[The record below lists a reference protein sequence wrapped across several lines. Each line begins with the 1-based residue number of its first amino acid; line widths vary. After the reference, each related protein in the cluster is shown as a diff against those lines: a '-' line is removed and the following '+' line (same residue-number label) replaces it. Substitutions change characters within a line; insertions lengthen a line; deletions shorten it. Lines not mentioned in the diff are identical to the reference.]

1 MNNIKISTRFIIGF
15 GLIIILMI
23 SLVITNIVSLDSINK
38 QYEITKNANKITL
51 LMESMRRQEKNYIL
65 RGNTTFG
72 DDTEPPLTK
81 YAAYYQEAI
90 NVVDETIQIVT
101 LQENK
106 DSLNELESDMS
117 EYYQSF
123 YVDYVALENKNEAL
137 YAVLEENEILTV
149 ELAQKLES
157 DQRDKLE
164 SEINLETDQAT
175 IESRLDKHEVSSHIL
190 ADLLGIRSYTKAYIL
205 SPDDEIIDAIKY
217 DLGEVR
223 EHLEYLT
230 TVFKDQYNLDET
242 NDILE
247 SVDIYEKSLDEYVAN
262 VQLQNEYELDFVEI
276 ARDIQSEA
284 NQIEENAN
292 NLFTTTS
299 AASRRTALI
308 LGIVVLIVGLSSSFI
323 LTTSITKPVGK
334 IRKISEELAIGNVDV
349 AIDIQQKDEIGDL
362 ANAFRQLIDHIK
374 ETAGHMVAL
383 SDGDLTI
390 NVQPKSEKDVLGNAN
405 KIMIEKLRR
414 TIEDISNNAIEV
426 DLSAQNL
433 AEAANQ
439 SGYATTQIATT
450 FQEIAKSTQ
459 RQTESVTEAST
470 NVEQM
475 VQTIDGVANGAQEQA
490 SAVGKA
496 STITSSLSGSIE
508 RVSNN
513 ANAVS
518 QGAAQA
524 SLAATEGSKTMEKTI
539 TGMQRIKAKVDISA
553 EKVQDMGKRSAEISS
568 ILGTIDEIAS
578 QTNLLALN
586 AAIEAARAGEH
597 GKGFAVVADEVRKLA
612 ERSSTATQEI
622 ASLIT
627 NIQETV
633 NQAVEAMDEGS
644 AEVNSGVRDAQDA
657 GMALT
662 EILEAVEEVLTQ
674 AEMAAQAAEEMNQAS
689 QELVESVDIVSAVV
703 EENTAATEQ
712 MSASS
717 TEVLNA
723 IESIASVS
731 EENSA
736 AVEQV
741 SASAEEMTAQ
751 VEEVSASAQALR
763 DMSQKFLEVVS
774 NFKVSSST
782 QQIESFKQA
791 HRKWVSDL
799 NAMLAG
805 RKHVDQ
811 SAVVDHTDC
820 LLGKWMS
827 QQENTNI
834 AEYQSFQ
841 DIVEPHKKLHQH
853 CGIVIRE
860 FNNGNPSEARKKL
873 DELEKFSEQI
883 LHHLSELETD
893 LFKEQE

>member
-1 MNNIKISTRFIIGF
+1 MSNIKISTRLIVGF
-15 GLIIILMI
+15 GLIIVLMLSLVVTSII
-23 SLVITNIVSLDSINK
+23 SLSNINK
-38 QYEITKNANKITL
+38 QYEITMNANKIIA
-51 LMESMRRQEKNYIL
+51 LMDSMRMQGKNYML

-90 NVVDETIQIVT
+90 NVVDETIQMVT

-106 DSLNELESDMS
+106 DSLNQLESDIN

-123 YVDYVALENKNEAL
+123 YVDYVGLENENEAL
-137 YAVLEENEILTV
+137 YTVLEENENLTIG
-149 ELAQKLES
+149 LAQKLES

-164 SEINLETDQAT
+164 SEINLGLDQA
-175 IESRLDKHEVSSHIL
+175 IIKSRLDKHEVSSHIL
-190 ADLLGIRSYTKAYIL
+190 EDLLGIRSYTKTYML

-230 TVFKDQYNLDET
+230 TVFTDQYNLDET

-247 SVDIYEKSLDEYVAN
+247 SVYIYENSLDEYIAN
-262 VQLQNEYELDFVEI
+262 VQQQNENEIDFTEI
-276 ARDIQSEA
+276 ARNIQYEA
-284 NQIEENAN
+284 KKIEENAN

-299 AASRRTALI
+299 AASRRTAFV
-308 LGIVVLIVGLSSSFI
+308 LGIIVLVVGLSSSFV
-323 LTTSITKPVGK
+323 LTTSIIKPVGK
-334 IRKISEELAIGNVDV
+334 IREISEELAIGNVDV
-349 AIDIQQKDEIGDL
+349 DVDIHQKDEIGDL

-374 ETAGHMVAL
+374 ETSNHMISL
-383 SDGDLTI
+383 SDGDLTLEVI
-390 NVQPKSEKDVLGNAN
+390 PKSDKDVLGKAN
-405 KIMIEKLRR
+405 KLMVEKLRNTLE
-414 TIEDISNNAIEV
+414 TISKNAIEV
-426 DLSAQNL
+426 DLSAQGL
-433 AEAANQ
+433 AEASNQ

-470 NVEQM
+470 NIEQM
-475 VQTIDGVANGAQEQA
+475 VQTIEGVAKGAQEQA
-490 SAVGKA
+490 SAVGKS
-496 STITSSLSGSIE
+496 STITANLSGTIG
-508 RVSNN
+508 RVSEN
-513 ANAVS
+513 ATAVS

-524 SLAATEGSKTMEKTI
+524 SIAATEGSKTMEKTI
-539 TGMQRIKAKVDISA
+539 TGMQRIKEKVDISA
-553 EKVQDMGKRSAEISS
+553 EKVQDMGQRSAEISS

-622 ASLIT
+622 AALIT

-644 AEVNSGVRDAQDA
+644 AEVNNGVRDAQDA
-657 GMALT
+657 GLALN
-662 EILEAVEEVLTQ
+662 EIMESVEEVLKQ

-689 QELVESVDIVSAVV
+689 QELVESIDAVSAVV

-736 AVEQV
+736 AVEEV

-751 VEEVSASAQALR
+751 VEEVSASSQALR

-774 NFKVSSST
+774 NFKMSSSI

-791 HRKWVSDL
+791 HRKWVADL
-799 NAMLAG
+799 ESMIAG
-805 RKHVDQ
+805 RKQVEE
-811 SAVVDHTDC
+811 SAVVDHTEC
-820 LLGKWMS
+820 LLGKWMAQHEGS
-827 QQENTNI
+827 EI
-834 AEYQSFQ
+834 AEHQSFK
-841 DIVEPHKKLHQH
+841 DIVEPHRTMHEH
-853 CGIVIRE
+853 CGKVIRE
-860 FNNGNPSEARKKL
+860 FRAGDIDQAKASLNA
-873 DELEKFSEQI
+873 LESYSKEI
-883 LHHLSELETD
+883 LYHLSELEQG
-893 LFKEQE
+893 LFNEQ